1 MSTASKHPVE
11 EEDDLD
17 AQKDKYLTFHI
28 ASEDY
33 GIAIVHVTEIIG
45 MQRIT
50 QVPKTP
56 AFIKGV
62 INLRG
67 KVIPVMDVRLRFRMP
82 GRDYDERTCII
93 VVQHNEATVGLVVD
107 TVSEVL
113 DIPKGA
119 IEVCSAI
126 TRDQDNF
133 VSGMGKVGDSIKM
146 LIDVHRLLFDDT
158 LEKMATGQNA

>member
-1 MSTASKHPVE
+1 MPSNAKHPVE

-56 AFIKGV
+56 PFIKGV

-93 VVQHNEATVGLVVD
+93 VVQHNDATVGLVVD

-119 IEVCSAI
+119 IEACSTI
-126 TRDQDNF
+126 SRDQDNF

-158 LEKMATGQNA
+158 LEKMAAGQNA